1 MTPLDAYLPEG
12 EPIHPYDF
20 YDLLMNEQPGA
31 VVDVINYT
39 ESPRP
44 IGNTPDEVVA
54 DYLRN
59 IHKTGCVVI
68 FKGKKYFQTTT
79 VPFKSKN
86 F

>member
-1 MTPLDAYLPEG
+1 MTALDEFTPEG

-20 YDLLMNEQPGA
+20 YDLLNEQPGA
-31 VVDVINYT
+31 VVDVIKHA

-44 IGNTPDEVVA
+44 SGSTPAEVEA
-54 DYLRN
+54 DYRRN
-59 IHKTGCVVI
+59 IHKTGNVVTV
-68 FKGKKYFQTTT
+68 KGKKYFQTTT